1 MILAFTHK
9 DMALIAEKF
18 ISDKL
23 SLYVKNVNYLFFHK
37 SIVNKS
43 IPLSLSNLETNDTE
57 RNSAN
62 AIKVHVVLFEENLSW
77 RENQNFLVRVRLLP
91 MCRGELSVVIAQLM
105 SKCLRSGW
113 KR

>member
-1 MILAFTHK
+1 MILTFTHK
-9 DMALIAEKF
+9 DIALIAEKF

-23 SLYVKNVNYLFFHK
+23 SLYVKNYLFFLK
-37 SIVNKS
+37 SIVNKN
-43 IPLSLSNLETNDTE
+43 IPLSLSNLKTNDTE

-91 MCRGELSVVIAQLM
+91 MCRGELSVVIARLM